1 MEVLCILSYIKLRV
15 IPVLGSLDA
24 VSDSEEAAGGNEDP
38 GREREI
44 DRESQSFSTLLIK
57 LLRGPFRQNLDHR

>member
-15 IPVLGSLDA
+15 IPELGSLDV

-38 GREREI
+38 GRERE
-44 DRESQSFSTLLIK
+44 R
-57 LLRGPFRQNLDHR
+57 